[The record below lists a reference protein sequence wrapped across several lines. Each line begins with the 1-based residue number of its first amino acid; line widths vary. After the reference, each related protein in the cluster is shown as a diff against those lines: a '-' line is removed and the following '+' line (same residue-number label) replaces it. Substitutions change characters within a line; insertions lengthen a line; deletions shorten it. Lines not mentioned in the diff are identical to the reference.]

1 MTRHDLQSSPTIAQ
15 RFPRWRGLVVVAA
28 LLVTACGST
37 NASLPP
43 EAVQD
48 SARRLYFQAM
58 QELEDGNFIAATTLF
73 QEVASSPRYVR
84 YAALARLRIGDAY
97 FLQDRFP
104 EAAEVYRGFISQYKS
119 DPNLPYARFRVAQ
132 SYFERMPS
140 DWFASPPA
148 YELDQS
154 LTEQAEAELTG
165 FVTTFPTSR
174 FAPEARKMLAE
185 TRKMLFDH
193 ELYAANFYASEE
205 SWRAV
210 AWRLDR
216 AIETYPELGLED
228 DLVYRMA
235 DAYAKSGD
243 EASAA
248 RGYGLYLKSF
258 PEGKHHDDVKTR
270 LEEIRKRVDE
280 QRRT

>member
-1 MTRHDLQSSPTIAQ
+1 MKRLVPDSSAIAA
-15 RFPRWRGLVVVAA
+15 RLLAVRRGLLVLLA
-28 LLVTACGST
+28 LLAGGCASSG
-37 NASLPP
+37 ASLPA

-48 SARRLYFQAM
+48 TARRMYFEAM
-58 QELEDGNFIAATTLF
+58 KELEDGNYIAATTLF

-104 EAAEVYRGFISQYKS
+104 EAAEVYRGFISQFKS
-119 DPNLPYARFRVAQ
+119 DPNLPYARFRVAE
-132 SYFERMPS
+132 SYYKRMPS

-174 FAPEARKMLAE
+174 FAPEARKMLSEA
-185 TRKMLFDH
+185 RKMLFDH
-193 ELYAANFYASEE
+193 ELYAANFYAAAE

-216 AIETYPELGLED
+216 AIETYPERGLED
-228 DLVYRMA
+228 DLVFRMA

-258 PEGKHHDDVKTR
+258 PEGKHHDDVKAR
-270 LEEIRKRVDE
+270 LEVIRERVD